1 MPLKKIQLRP
11 GVNKENT
18 RYTSENGW
26 YDCDKVRFRM
36 GTPEKIG
43 GWQRISTS
51 FFLGVCRSLWCW
63 VTLSALKLVG
73 VGTNKKFY
81 IERGGVYQDVTPIR
95 STVTLTN
102 PFTATNGSAVITVAD
117 TDHGCVT
124 GDYVTFS
131 GAGITGL
138 GGNITASVLT
148 GQFEVSVIDANT
160 YTITVT
166 SIADPV
172 DVAGSPG
179 GGTVVTQYQINTGPE
194 FTVPL
199 TGWGAGPWGYGT
211 WGYGQTAT
219 DALRLWSQSNFGQD
233 LIFGPRGGAI
243 YYWNANVGVTPQTA
257 TITIASPAVV
267 TSTTSLP
274 NGTAIQFTTNGALP
288 TGLSVG
294 TVYYVVNT
302 SGTSFNLASTYG
314 GAAITTSGSQ
324 SGTHRIDNRG
334 IILSS
339 IGEPSDVPAQQNYI
353 LVSDSSRFVFAF
365 GATELGSTT
374 FNPML
379 IRWSDQGDPSN
390 WTPSATVQAGFT
402 YLSHGSEIITAM
414 QARQEILVFTDSSV
428 YSLQYVG
435 SPIVWSTQLVGDN
448 ISIASPNAVTYANGV
463 AYWMGVDKFYKYDG
477 RSQTLN
483 SDLRQFVFENINKDQ
498 FDQVF
503 AGTNEGFNEIWWF
516 YCSGT
521 STDIDSYVVYNYI
534 EPNGS
539 GGLGIWYYGTMSR
552 TAWLDSGLRDYPVAA
567 TYDHNLVD
575 HEKGVDDN
583 TTGTATA
590 IEAFISS
597 AEFDIEDG
605 DKFGFI
611 WRVLPDMKFSGSTA
625 ASPSVTMYLK
635 PMQNSGSGF
644 NTPASV
650 GGISNASVT
659 RTATIPIE
667 QFTGQIN
674 TRVRGRQI
682 VMEYRSTGLGVQW
695 QAGSPRLDIRT
706 DGRR

>member
-43 GWQRISTS
+43 GWVRISTS
-51 FFLGVCRSLWCW
+51 TFLGICRSLWCW
-63 VTLSALKLVG
+63 VTLSSLKLIG

-81 IERGGVYQDVTPIR
+81 IERGGVYQDITPIR

-102 PFTATNGSAVITVAD
+102 PFTATDGSDVITVAD
-117 TDHGCVT
+117 TDHGCIT

-148 GQFEVSVIDANT
+148 GEFEVSVIDANT

-179 GGTVVTQYQINTGPE
+179 GGTVVTQYQINTGPS

-219 DALRLWSQSNFGQD
+219 DALRLWSQNNFGQD
-233 LIFGPRGGAI
+233 LIFGPRGGSI
-243 YYWNANVGVTPQTA
+243 YYWSADVGVTPQTA
-257 TITIASPAVV
+257 TITIATPAVV

-274 NGTAIQFTTNGALP
+274 DGTAIQLTTNGALP

-294 TVYYVVNT
+294 TVYYVVNST
-302 SGTSFNLASTYG
+302 GTSFNLASTYG
-314 GAAITTSGSQ
+314 GTEIDTTGSQ
-324 SGTHRIDNRG
+324 SGTHKIDNRG

-339 IGEPSDVPAQQNYI
+339 IGEPSAVPSQQNTI

-365 GATELGSTT
+365 GATELGSST

-379 IRWSDQGDPSN
+379 VRWSDQGDPSY
-390 WTPSATVQAGFT
+390 WTPSATNQAGFT
-402 YLSHGSEIITAM
+402 YLSHGSEIVTAI
-414 QARQEILVFTDSSV
+414 QARQEILAFTDSSV
-428 YSLQYVG
+428 YSFQYVG
-435 SPIVWSTQLVGDN
+435 APTVWAPQLVGEN
-448 ISIASPNAVTYANGV
+448 VSIASPNAVTYANGV

-483 SDLRQFVFENINKDQ
+483 CDLRQFIFQNINQ
-498 FDQVF
+498 EQLDQVF
-503 AGTNEGFNEIWWF
+503 CGTNEGFNEVWWF

-521 STDIDSYVVYNYI
+521 STEIDSYAVYNYI

-539 GGLGIWYYGTMSR
+539 GGVGIWYYGTMAR

-567 TYDHNLVD
+567 TYDQNLVN
-575 HEKGVDDN
+575 HENGVDDN

-590 IEAFISS
+590 IEAYISS
-597 AEFDIEDG
+597 AEFDLEDG
-605 DKFGFI
+605 DRFGFI
-611 WRVLPDMKFSGSTA
+611 WRVLPDVKFSGSTA
-625 ASPSVTMYLK
+625 TSPSVTMYLK

-644 NTPASV
+644 NDPASV
-650 GGISNASVT
+650 GGISNAAVT
-659 RTATIPIE
+659 RTASIPIE
-667 QFTGQIN
+667 EFTGQIN

-682 VMEYRSTGLGVQW
+682 VMEYRSTALGVQW